1 MKVSDKSSAF
11 SSDEQLELEDIV
23 GSGNYYSEEL
33 FTVSKVIKQDKN
45 YLYEIEYDGVSHFIS
60 NPAIKLEAKWRP
72 TQPIY

>member
-45 YLYEIEYDGVSHFIS
+45 YLYEIEYDGAPIS
-60 NPAIKLEAKWRP
+60 FQIQQSNLKPRRP